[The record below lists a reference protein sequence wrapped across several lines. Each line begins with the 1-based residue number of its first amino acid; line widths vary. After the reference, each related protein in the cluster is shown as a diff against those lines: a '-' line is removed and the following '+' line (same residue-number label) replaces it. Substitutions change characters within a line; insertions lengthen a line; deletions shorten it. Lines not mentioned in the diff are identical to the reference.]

1 MKPTSKL
8 EQDVLTITMNLEKK
22 FPELSKYIM
31 EMPAKIS
38 EKNKDSI
45 KIKNLTN
52 YYKSL
57 VRLLEHYLNKQVSEK
72 NE

>member
-8 EQDVLTITMNLEKK
+8 EQDVLTITMNLEMK
-22 FPELSKYIM
+22 FPDLSKYIM

-38 EKNKDSI
+38 EKNKYSI

-52 YYKSL
+52 YNKSL
-57 VRLLEHYLNKQVSEK
+57 VRLLDHYLNKQVSEK